1 MADHLKQGGSLGW
14 RRRRGD
20 GIGFP
25 TKCVPLWAATRDG
38 DSGATPEKLREHTRR
53 LNVKSLSPMPEGLVD
68 APAIGVQRMMMALRA
83 HKRGGPEQL
92 VYEQAPRLAPGESE
106 ILVAVRAAAI
116 TFAELTWPETW
127 EANGVDRTPI
137 IPSHEFAGV
146 VAEVGPGVDDLVAGD
161 EVFGLVPFDRDGA
174 AAEYVVVPSSS
185 VVRKP
190 LDVPDVVAAAAALP
204 ALTAWEAL
212 SEHAKLQRGQRIL
225 VRGGTGGVGSFLTQF
240 ARDVGAHVTVTA
252 PARALARGANR
263 VIEAGEESTQA
274 DLGTF
279 DVAVDAVGADTP
291 EWLFAL
297 VRPGGRVITL
307 QEPAD
312 PALATKYGVN
322 TEFFIVTA
330 RREKLDQLA
339 SILFGGHVEV
349 AVAATFPLSEG
360 RAAYESGGR
369 PGRVEGK
376 TVLVVGERNQ
386 P

>member
-1 MADHLKQGGSLGW
+1 M
-14 RRRRGD
+14 
-20 GIGFP
+20 
-25 TKCVPLWAATRDG
+25 
-38 DSGATPEKLREHTRR
+38 
-53 LNVKSLSPMPEGLVD
+53 
-68 APAIGVQRMMMALRA
+68 MMMALRS
-83 HKRGGPEQL
+83 HKRGGSEQL

-146 VAEVGPGVDDLVAGD
+146 VAEVGPGVDDLMAGD

-185 VVRKP
+185 VARKP

-212 SEHAKLQRGQRIL
+212 SEHAQLQRGQRIL
-225 VRGGTGGVGSFLTQF
+225 IRGGTGGVGSFLTQF
-240 ARDVGAHVTVTA
+240 ARDEGADVTVTA
-252 PARALARGANR
+252 PARAVARAMALGAQR
-263 VIEAGEESTQA
+263 VIEAGTESTLT
-274 DLGTF
+274 DLGQF

-312 PALATKYGVN
+312 PALATKYGVMA
-322 TEFFIVTA
+322 EFFIVTA

-339 SILFGGHVEV
+339 SILSGGHVEV
-349 AVAATFPLSEG
+349 TVAATFPLSEG
-360 RAAYESGGR
+360 REAYESGGHS
-369 PGRVEGK
+369 GRAEGK
-376 TVLVVGERNQ
+376 TVLVVGDRNR

>member
-1 MADHLKQGGSLGW
+1 
-14 RRRRGD
+14 
-20 GIGFP
+20 
-25 TKCVPLWAATRDG
+25 
-38 DSGATPEKLREHTRR
+38 
-53 LNVKSLSPMPEGLVD
+53 MPEGLVD
-68 APAIGVQRMMMALRA
+68 APTTGGPRTMMMALRA

-212 SEHAKLQRGQRIL
+212 REHAQLQRGQRIL
-225 VRGGTGGVGSFLTQF
+225 IRGGTGGVGSFLTQF

-252 PARALARGANR
+252 PARAVARATALGANR
-263 VIEAGEESTQA
+263 VIEAGAESTQA
-274 DLGTF
+274 DLGKF
-279 DVAVDAVGADTP
+279 DVAIDAVGADTP
-291 EWLFAL
+291 EWLFAV

-339 SILFGGHVEV
+339 SILSGGHVEV

-369 PGRVEGK
+369 PGRAEGK